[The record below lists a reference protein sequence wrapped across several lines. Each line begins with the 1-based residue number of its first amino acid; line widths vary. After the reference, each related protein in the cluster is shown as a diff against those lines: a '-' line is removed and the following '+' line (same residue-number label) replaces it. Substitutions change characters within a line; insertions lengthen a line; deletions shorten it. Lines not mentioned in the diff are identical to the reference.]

1 MRALTLTP
9 NERPFRKSDR
19 ITAEF
24 GELRGDAAEIFRH
37 SPHIHRS
44 SKGFHSVMTRPPWC
58 SANHHATTPGSSN
71 SGAGS
76 GVRIIVSFSKRA
88 WPSISGSH
96 PIRYQVRLH
105 RRRAKTSPRD
115 NRQPRTF
122 FGSVPCSKRR
132 RPPILRKQTIGPAFH
147 REEPKTLGAD
157 RRLSWSLGVDFPVAT
172 LNATSE
178 SLRRCWD
185 LRVAKSKPI
194 RYCVATDAA
203 HFSSTATRFLA
214 CGCG

>member
-1 MRALTLTP
+1 MRVLTLTP

-76 GVRIIVSFSKRA
+76 GVRIIVSFSKQA
-88 WPSISGSH
+88 CHAGHPGSL
-96 PIRYQVRLH
+96 P
-105 RRRAKTSPRD
+105 PRH
-115 NRQPRTF
+115 RQPVYRTLNLPQKGRQVLGTDLN
-122 FGSVPCSKRR
+122 GSESR
-132 RPPILRKQTIGPAFH
+132 
-147 REEPKTLGAD
+147 
-157 RRLSWSLGVDFPVAT
+157 SWS
-172 LNATSE
+172 
-178 SLRRCWD
+178 
-185 LRVAKSKPI
+185 
-194 RYCVATDAA
+194 
-203 HFSSTATRFLA
+203 
-214 CGCG
+214 